1 MEHTMR
7 AKTINPY
14 DARAYTCAVLELVDE
29 GMLDKDVLIDM
40 LLAWMSEHDVQQF
53 CEANLRDDD
62 TNECLIGSE
71 LDSDEEEDEVEAAL
85 DDFNYVGSR
94 DHY

>member
-1 MEHTMR
+1 MR

-29 GMLDKDVLIDM
+29 GMLDKDMLIQD
-40 LLAWMSEHDVQQF
+40 LLGWMSEFEVKLF
-53 CEANLRDDD
+53 CEKNLRDDD
-62 TNECLIGSE
+62 TNECLIGPE
-71 LDSDEEEDEVEAAL
+71 LDDDDEERDPM

-94 DHY
+94 HHY